1 MNLEI
6 LRSTTPRFKYYRRI
20 ETSPKS
26 SVQSSNSLKFFY
38 IGRDFERVHSL
49 LTIFEA
55 GQCAENYDSA
65 KLLLEKSREIQSIT
79 HIPVIYNTT
88 PLTTSNIQALRK
100 QKLVDDILD
109 IDKCGQY
116 LVNKIQMLNRL
127 KGFNNNGQTTK
138 KITIESNED
147 LVVEPGSVFKRIFD
161 IVVSSILLLLALP
174 FLLLI
179 AIAIRL
185 ESSGPIF
192 YSAYRAGRGYKI
204 FKFFKFRTMHVGAD
218 QKLDELC
225 GLNQY
230 KGDSGPVFFKAD
242 NDPRITKV
250 GAFLRNTSLD
260 ELPQFINVLK
270 GDMSLV
276 GNRPLPLYEAAALT
290 TDQWAERFMAPA
302 GITGLWQIKK
312 RGQKDMS
319 ATERINLDIAYA
331 HQYSFMYDLWII
343 ANTPSALMQK
353 SNV

>member
-1 MNLEI
+1 MDLPYEQKAATQF
-6 LRSTTPRFKYYRRI
+6 LQFLK
-20 ETSPKS
+20 
-26 SVQSSNSLKFFY
+26 NSYQF
-38 IGRDFERVHSL
+38 R
-49 LTIFEA
+49 
-55 GQCAENYDSA
+55 
-65 KLLLEKSREIQSIT
+65 

-138 KITIESNED
+138 KITIE
-147 LVVEPGSVFKRIFD
+147 EPGSVFKRIFD

-185 ESSGPIF
+185 ESGGPIF

>member
-1 MNLEI
+1 MDLPYEQKAATQF
-6 LRSTTPRFKYYRRI
+6 LQFLK
-20 ETSPKS
+20 
-26 SVQSSNSLKFFY
+26 NSYQF
-38 IGRDFERVHSL
+38 R
-49 LTIFEA
+49 
-55 GQCAENYDSA
+55 
-65 KLLLEKSREIQSIT
+65 
-79 HIPVIYNTT
+79 HIPVVYNTV

-109 IDKCGQY
+109 VDKCGQY

-127 KGFNNNGQTTK
+127 KGYNTNGAPVRK
-138 KITIESNED
+138 VTIESNED

-161 IVVSSILLLLALP
+161 IVVSSILLLIALP
-174 FLLLI
+174 FFLLI
-179 AIAIRL
+179 ALAIRL
-185 ESSGPIF
+185 ESRGPIF
-192 YSAYRAGRGYKI
+192 YTAYRAGRGYRI
-204 FKFFKFRTMHVGAD
+204 FKFFKFRTMQVGAD
-218 QKLDELC
+218 QKLSELG

-230 KGDSGPVFFKAD
+230 KGENGPVFFKAD

-312 RGQKDMS
+312 RGKKDMS

>member
-20 ETSPKS
+20 ETSPRN
-26 SVQSSNSLKFFY
+26 SVQTSNSLKFFY

-49 LTIFEA
+49 LSIFEA

-79 HIPVIYNTT
+79 PGFIIMDLPYEQKPATQFLNFLKNSYQFRHIPVIYNTSS
-88 PLTTSNIQALRK
+88 LTTSNIQALRK

-127 KGFNNNGQTTK
+127 KGYSSGAPVK
-138 KITIESNED
+138 KVTIESNED
-147 LVVEPGSVFKRIFD
+147 IVVEPGSVFKRIFD
-161 IVVSSILLLLALP
+161 IVVSSILILLALP
-174 FLLLI
+174 VFLLI
-179 AIAIRL
+179 ALAIRL
-185 ESSGPIF
+185 ESRGPVF
-192 YSAYRAGRGYKI
+192 YTAYRAGRGYRI

-218 QKLDELC
+218 QKIEELFD
-225 GLNQY
+225 LNQY
-230 KGDSGPVFFKAD
+230 KGESGPVFFKAD
-242 NDPRITKV
+242 NDPRITRV
-250 GAFLRNTSLD
+250 GAFLRNSSLD
-260 ELPQFINVLK
+260 ELPQFLNVLK

-312 RGQKDMS
+312 RGKKGNV
-319 ATERINLDIAYA
+319 RNRAY
-331 HQYSFMYDLWII
+331 
-343 ANTPSALMQK
+343 
-353 SNV
+353 